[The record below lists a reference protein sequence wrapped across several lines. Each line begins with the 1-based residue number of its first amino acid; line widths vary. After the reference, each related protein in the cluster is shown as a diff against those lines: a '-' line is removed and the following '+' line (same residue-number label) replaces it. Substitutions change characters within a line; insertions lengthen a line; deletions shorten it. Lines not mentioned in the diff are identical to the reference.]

1 MISFRNL
8 SAPGLGLGNT
18 LFQYAFLRTSA
29 HRLGVRFYCPP
40 WIGDTVFC
48 LDDQDYR
55 VETLPDHAMAKYEE
69 PSDYTGLNTSALRI
83 GDETDIDGYFQTER
97 YFRRDLVLNWYRFKE
112 EAISSI
118 RRRYEHVD
126 FAQSVGLGVRLGDFA
141 TTEGDLYYV
150 PRRDFYTRALALV
163 ARRDRIVVFSDDIH
177 GAREFLGDLEA
188 PTTYI
193 DDYRPYEGLF
203 LHSRCRDFICSPS
216 TYSWWG
222 AWLIPYPDRVIVAPE
237 EGPFRPGAPVAN
249 RDYWPENWI
258 TIPALR
264 RGLDHYRVVTK
275 KRLGWRGLRRARDI
289 ARGADRGRPG

>member
-8 SAPGLGLGNT
+8 GAPGLGLGNL
-18 LFQYAFLRTSA
+18 LFQYAFLRASA
-29 HRLGVRFYCPP
+29 QRLGVKFYCPP
-40 WIGDTVFC
+40 WIGDTVLC
-48 LDDQDYR
+48 LDDQDDR
-55 VETLPDHAMAKYEE
+55 VETLPDHAMVKYEE
-69 PSDYTGLNTSALRI
+69 PADYTGFNASALRI
-83 GDETDIDGYFQTER
+83 TDGTDVEGYFQTDKYFPRER
-97 YFRRDLVLNWYRFKE
+97 VLRWYRFRE
-112 EAISSI
+112 EATAAI
-118 RRRYEHVD
+118 RHRYGHVD
-126 FAQSVGLGVRLGDFA
+126 FEQSVGMGVRLGDFA

-150 PRRDFYTRALALV
+150 PRRDFYRRALALV
-163 ARRDRIVVFSDDIH
+163 KRQDQIVVFSDDIN
-177 GAREFLGDLEA
+177 GAREFLGDLGA

-249 RDYWPENWI
+249 REYWPDDWL

-275 KRLGWRGLRRARDI
+275 RRLGRRGLRKAGRI
-289 ARGADRGRPG
+289 AKGVVSDRSR